1 MKEFKQYM
9 KEHFPDVSDKKVEKM
24 FQRVDKDN
32 SGYITQEEFEQ
43 DEKFLKMTKKGK
55 IKVKRVC
62 ALSNLSASWFFVVFC
77 V

>member
-1 MKEFKQYM
+1 M

-32 SGYITQEEFEQ
+32 SGYITQDEFEQ

-55 IKVKRVC
+55 INARIVC
-62 ALSNLSASWFFVVFC
+62 ALSHTTARVLILDPISLFC
-77 V
+77 